1 MSAGSVTPQEIFL
14 VSGRNVGDV
23 ITVNG
28 TAYTVGTENSYAS
41 VSDAVEA
48 DAFTTSNAD
57 AVIFTNLSTTTQ
69 DVSSL
74 NPFFAAE
81 VGANFIFNGTFSGS
95 LQETQETGS
104 NPADIV
110 LLTFSGS
117 DTVCSFSVYA
127 PLSAAV
133 ENSIAYSTVE
143 KGAELTVDEARFV
156 PGSELLVT
164 GTGSEFNAAALSVTG
179 SILTASSGGT
189 ISFAGGTISGYNG
202 KVTAEKDSF
211 LSFGGAAITDDALIS
226 GEQATITVTDD
237 VTISDGGT
245 LALKDSQLSSS
256 NADAVIILDGGR
268 IEVNGDSEFDFSS
281 GDIVL
286 AADSSGNEIIVSG
299 AGSLKVDTLNASAAG
314 SGALDIRLVIT
325 EETVADQVMLTV
337 GDLAGEWS
345 LTEENYKVWEGTPV
359 NVQLT
364 LGGELDFIDQRYKLM
379 DAKVEYRNIN
389 FNITQEMA
397 DLGYCVIRTADGIYL
412 SERKIDMSTIIVNS
426 EWAGKSDGEAVTYNG
441 ETYTIGTNA
450 FETYETIHE
459 GEVEIKGAVETIK
472 QQTEKPVSIIVNTP
486 GSAITFSEATVNA
499 RFSGG
504 KSVVTDVTVTAG
516 EIGVSWDG
524 SLTYTGSVTGTF
536 EVDFANF
543 SDADLDKKSAYV
555 LLYGAEATGT
565 CSATTA
571 NTKEL
576 TSGWNFKA
584 ESGTVYMWN
593 DALFTDADLVID
605 PTLSSPNK
613 KLGYAYEVN
622 GKEYIYGLTAYAD
635 VALAKG
641 SEYTTSSPASVTFV
655 GDTKLVK
662 INELSAPSDDKKWKG
677 IDITVTG
684 DLSFDTGIMSIGQSD
699 GAIGT
704 LKVQGKISGSN
715 REIKITCDGN
725 TDKLLTASG
734 IEGIDT
740 ITATV
745 TGETGN
751 DKISL
756 GAIIGGSGENVMEII
771 SSDVTAIS
779 ITGNV
784 KISGNLNVKD
794 VSRAGE
800 ITAGSIVVSGGSALT
815 VNDKLVIEDG
825 GNTASKVTNL
835 ITTDS
840 GDGAAELLLS
850 ASDTLTISNLTVKKD
865 LTIGDTANGYTGLV
879 LLTGKNTSLTVDAGK
894 TLTISADQATRFT
907 KFKNYTIGNDA
918 KIVIRG
924 GAMSAEEMDNVKKFY
939 RNKNFKD
946 VTFEDTILSDVANVT
961 IDTLDEVSDFF
972 TSGTFSGTVSNNKL
986 DIAKGEDGDLSDY
999 SYDMMGGKNTVNIGN
1014 NGLLEMIDLINVT
1027 TLTVSNGTSGDN
1039 ASTGL
1044 TLSGVLITSPSA
1056 ATVKVGNFTT
1066 TEITGEQQEDGSY
1079 VAIGKSPLGGN
1090 NTISFGNGSSV
1101 KLGGDLIAVK
1111 SLTLGNGT
1119 ANDGQA
1125 ELTVGAKDT
1134 NGEYIE
1140 GSGNIYGQNINNTI
1154 KTGTW
1159 SVTNIYGSI
1168 ELDGG
1173 TNTIAVGAYGI
1184 FNTDDIQGVK
1194 TFTIGNGGLN
1204 KLSGSWDYSEVEI
1217 DGDYE
1222 APKMANAITVGNFA
1236 KMTITGV
1243 IENGGVMSATGTTIN
1258 VGSASTLSV
1267 GQTASEEAGEAA
1279 FLAIDGLAGLTLSV
1293 GKADDTTLTATT
1305 VEICGN
1311 VTGTEAKNT
1320 VSLAANSELTIR
1332 GSMDLLGNA
1341 NAVTV
1346 AAKSKLYVEGD
1357 LKNIGVL
1364 TLGAGGVNKGDEV
1377 VTSENASIVMING
1390 NLSGAVGNNK
1400 ITIGNH
1406 AEFNASNI
1414 YLSELGGTFTI
1425 TAGSN
1430 SEVSTGSIEGVN
1442 KLTISNG
1449 IAFAYESGS
1458 AKDQYYTNF
1467 TSGMVSG
1474 TIGNDTISIGNYTTT
1489 TIAAISL
1496 NKGNDTVNIGNF
1508 NSMAN
1513 GYEADVNILGGIDFG
1528 SGKNTL
1534 SVGAQSCL
1542 NTSMIEGVNK
1552 ITLAAGKTTSEG
1564 NYYTEIKCSGITGS
1578 EHADTISIGKLA
1590 NLFVD
1595 GDIDLTYGE
1604 DPDADKDMK
1613 NTISL
1618 GAFGTL
1624 EAGDVYG
1631 INKLTVTAGKG
1642 SYDKK
1647 EMVAEVEEWTVL
1659 EIGDL
1664 TGTNQDDVFSAGNY
1678 SKFSVNNIDG
1688 VDYVKGDKLTFG
1700 MGVTAIIRGTVSNI
1714 DTVTIGNGTSIYAST
1729 EAMNE
1734 IKNVVTDAVAENES
1748 IKWYDIGS
1756 TNVAKGFTDMET
1768 ELADNKGVNTK
1779 AKAYQNGT
1787 NGWLANQT
1795 GIEQDAID
1803 YIQLDGNGNWEIA
1816 DDDGDLNVT
1825 LYENTTAGL
1834 VKITSGSS
1842 SVSYGDDKWT
1852 ISNYNAET
1860 MVVCVEIAKVDDT
1873 TKQGVFGYTT
1883 TLA

>member
-28 TAYTVGTENSYAS
+28 TAYTVGTENSYDS

-57 AVIFTNLSTTTQ
+57 AVIFTNLSTTIQ

-81 VGANFIFNGTFSGS
+81 DGANFIFNGTFSGS

-133 ENSIAYSTVE
+133 EDSIAYSTVE
-143 KGAELTVDEARFV
+143 KGAKLTVDEAQFV

-164 GTGSEFNAAALSVTG
+164 GTGSKFNAAALSVT
-179 SILTASSGGT
+179 STILTASSGGT
-189 ISFAGGTISGYNG
+189 ISFAGGTVSGYKA

-226 GEQATITVTDD
+226 GEQATITVTED
-237 VTISDGGT
+237 VTISNGGT

-256 NADAVIILDGGR
+256 NADAVITLDGGR
-268 IEVNGDSEFDFSS
+268 IEVNGDSEFDFSN

-337 GDLAGEWS
+337 GDLGGEWS
-345 LTEENYKVWEGTPV
+345 LTEENYKVWAGTPV

-364 LGGELDFIDQRYKLM
+364 LGGELDFIEQRYKLM

-426 EWAGKSDGEAVTYNG
+426 DWSDVTTGATVTYNG
-441 ETYTIGTNA
+441 QNYIFGTNA
-450 FETYETIHE
+450 FATYDS
-459 GEVEIKGAVETIK
+459 AVDTIK
-472 QQTEKPVSIIVNTP
+472 QQSTTPVSIVVNTP
-486 GSAITFSEATVNA
+486 NEAITFADADVSV

-504 KSVVTDVTVTAG
+504 DSTVTNITVTAG
-516 EIGVSWDG
+516 DVGVAWDG
-524 SLTYTGSVTGTF
+524 KLTYTGSVTGTF

-555 LLYGAEATGT
+555 LLYGAEAEATGS
-565 CSATTA
+565 CSAIAT
-571 NTKEL
+571 NTEKL
-576 TSGWNFKA
+576 TSAGWDSAIWK
-584 ESGTVYMWN
+584 GTAIMWN

-605 PTLSSPNK
+605 PTLSSSNK
-613 KLGYAYEVN
+613 KPGYAYEVN

-635 VALAKG
+635 VATAKG
-641 SEYTTSSPASVTFV
+641 SDYTTSSPASVTFV
-655 GDTKLVK
+655 GATALAT
-662 INELSAPSDDKKWKG
+662 INELSATSNDKAWTG

-684 DLSFDTGIMSIGQSD
+684 DLSYTGEMFIGQSD
-699 GAIGT
+699 RAIGS
-704 LKVQGKISGSN
+704 LKVQEEIIGSN
-715 REIKITCDGN
+715 GATITISCDGN

-734 IEGIDT
+734 IKGIDK

-756 GAIIGGSGENVMEII
+756 GAIIGGSGEKVMEII
-771 SSDVTAIS
+771 SSDVTATS

-794 VSRAGE
+794 VSGAGE
-800 ITAGSIVVSGGSALT
+800 ITAGSIVVTGGSALT

-835 ITTDS
+835 ITTET
-840 GDGAAELLLS
+840 GDGAELLLS

-865 LTIGDTANGYTGLV
+865 LTIGDTENGYTGLV
-879 LLTGKNTSLTVDAGK
+879 LLTGKNTSLTVNEDK

-907 KFKNYTIGNDA
+907 KFKNYTIESGA

-924 GAMSAEEMDNVKKFY
+924 GAMNAEEMAEVKGFYEGKKFSS
-939 RNKNFKD
+939 
-946 VTFEDTILSDVANVT
+946 VTFEDTILSDVAGIT
-961 IDTLDEVSDFF
+961 INAKGSTLDDIKSFF
-972 TSGTFSGTVSNNKL
+972 ASGTFAGTVGNNKL

-999 SYDMMGGKNTVNIGN
+999 SYDMMGGKNTVSVGSNAV
-1014 NGLLEMIDLINVT
+1014 LEMIDLKNVS

-1044 TLSGVLITSPSA
+1044 TLSGVLITSPGA
-1056 ATVKVGNFTT
+1056 ATVKAGNFTT
-1066 TEITGEQQEDGSY
+1066 TEIAGEQQEDGSY

-1090 NTISFGNGSSV
+1090 NTISFGNGSV
-1101 KLGGDLIAVK
+1101 AELGGDLIAVK
-1111 SLTLGNGT
+1111 GLTLGNGT
-1119 ANDGQA
+1119 ANDYQSK
-1125 ELTVGAKDT
+1125 LMVGAKDT
-1134 NGEYIE
+1134 NGKYIE
-1140 GSGNIYGQNINNTI
+1140 ESGNIYGQNINNTI

-1159 SVTNIYGSI
+1159 SIAKIYGDI
-1168 ELDGG
+1168 DLGGG
-1173 TNTIAVGAYGI
+1173 TNTITVGAFGI
-1184 FNTDDIQGVK
+1184 FEADNVKGVK
-1194 TFTIGNGGLN
+1194 TFTIGNGGSN
-1204 KLSGSWDYSEVEI
+1204 KLSENWDYSEVII

-1222 APKMANAITVGNFA
+1222 APLMANAITVGNFA
-1236 KMTITGV
+1236 EMTITGV
-1243 IENGGVMSATGTTIN
+1243 IDNGGVMSATGTTIK

-1267 GQTASEEAGEAA
+1267 GQTASEEAADTTI
-1279 FLAIDGLAGLTLSV
+1279 LAIDGLAGLTLSA

-1305 VEICGN
+1305 VDIHGN

-1320 VSLAANSELTIR
+1320 VSLAANSELTVR

-1346 AAKSKLYVEGD
+1346 AAKAKLSVEGD
-1357 LKNIGVL
+1357 LKNIGTL
-1364 TLGAGGVNKGDEV
+1364 TLGAGGVTKGDEA
-1377 VTSENASIVMING
+1377 VTSANKSIVTING

-1406 AEFNASNI
+1406 AEFSASNI

-1430 SEVSTGSIEGVN
+1430 STVSTGSIEGVN

-1474 TIGNDTISIGNYTTT
+1474 TTGNDTISIGNYTKT

-1496 NKGNDTVNIGNF
+1496 NKGNDTVKIGNF
-1508 NSMAN
+1508 NSIDN
-1513 GYEADVNILGGIDFG
+1513 GYEANVDILGGIDFG
-1528 SGKNTL
+1528 AGKNTL
-1534 SVGAQSCL
+1534 SVGTQSCL

-1552 ITLAAGKTTSEG
+1552 ITLAAGKATTEG
-1564 NYYTEIKCSGITGS
+1564 DYYTEIYCSGITGS
-1578 EHADTISIGKLA
+1578 EYVDTISIGKLA

-1595 GDIDLTYGE
+1595 GDIDLTSGE
-1604 DPDADKDMK
+1604 DPDAEKDMK

-1618 GAFGTL
+1618 GSFGTL
-1624 EAGDVYG
+1624 DAGDVSG
-1631 INKLTVTAGKG
+1631 VNKLTVAAGKG
-1642 SYDKK
+1642 SYDKAAM
-1647 EMVAEVEEWTVL
+1647 EAEVEQWTVL

-1688 VDYVKGDKLTFG
+1688 VDSVKGNKLTIG
-1700 MGVTAIIRGTVSNI
+1700 MGVTAIIRGEVSNI

-1729 EAMNE
+1729 DAMNVL
-1734 IKNVVTDAVAENES
+1734 KTDAAAENES

-1756 TNVAKGFTDMET
+1756 AKVAKGFTDMET
-1768 ELADNKGVNTK
+1768 ELADNEGVNTK

-1803 YIQLDGNGNWEIA
+1803 YIQLDSNGDWEIAGADGNGN
-1816 DDDGDLNVT
+1816 LNVT

-1834 VKITSGSS
+1834 VEITSGSS
-1842 SVSYGDDKWT
+1842 VSYEDGKWT

-1860 MVVCVEIAKVDDT
+1860 MVVCVEIAEDEGT
-1873 TKQGVFGYTT
+1873 TKQGVFGYIT